1 MEHTKEPWEW
11 SEHQFNAPP
20 FEGTLDH
27 ECGIYPPD
35 GEIGPVAIASG
46 KNDAR
51 RIVACVN
58 ACAGVTTEELEQGGF
73 VTGLVERL
81 EDAPRWRDVIDE
93 LPQEAQEVLFVR
105 GGKTVHGAWI
115 GGIFWHSNQKMAA
128 AKWMPMPK
136 PPEVGADSTA
146 EPNCDRSQCG
156 DFSPWPCDHSDCPAI
171 GTAPDD
177 MIAMEN
183 AQGKKFALKF
193 NPEHQQHGWIFYD
206 NHGQWV
212 TLRRA
217 LPHEIERAK
226 AVIEMRKVLAGVPCK
241 G

>member
-11 SEHQFNAPP
+11 SEHKFNAPP
-20 FEGTLDH
+20 FEGTLDN

-73 VTGLVERL
+73 VTGLIERL
-81 EDAPRWRDVIDE
+81 EEAPRWRDVVDE

-128 AKWMPMPK
+128 ATWMPLPMLIPSMCGTVRRKPK
-136 PPEVGADSTA
+136 LTPLAASIRLFGPG
-146 EPNCDRSQCG
+146 
-156 DFSPWPCDHSDCPAI
+156 
-171 GTAPDD
+171 
-177 MIAMEN
+177 
-183 AQGKKFALKF
+183 
-193 NPEHQQHGWIFYD
+193 
-206 NHGQWV
+206 V
-212 TLRRA
+212 TDIVA
-217 LPHEIERAK
+217 T
-226 AVIEMRKVLAGVPCK
+226 
-241 G
+241 